1 MSEVRIYPRQIS
13 AGTHKIN
20 LRAMTAEDEAEV
32 LSFGRALPNIDLLF
46 LRRDIT
52 EPKVVAKWVQDTLA
66 GDIVTLLAL
75 SGGRVVGCSAIV
87 ADRLSWS
94 KHVGELRVLVLP
106 ELRGTGLGRTL
117 AQEAFAHAIEAGME
131 RLTAQIADTLQEV
144 LRPRGVAV
152 MVEATHA
159 CMTTRGV
166 NAREVVMT
174 TSRLLGAFRE
184 NPATRREFFAA
195 IGK

>member
-32 LSFGRALPNIDLLF
+32 LSFGRALPNTDLLF

-87 ADRLSWS
+87 TDRLSWS

-131 RLTAQIADTLQEV
+131 RLTAQMTPDQTGAISMFESLGFRAEALLRDHVKDKQGTPHDLVILGHDVARVRAQMEV
-144 LRPRGVAV
+144 YGLN
-152 MVEATHA
+152 EA
-159 CMTTRGV
+159 
-166 NAREVVMT
+166 
-174 TSRLLGAFRE
+174 F
-184 NPATRREFFAA
+184 
-195 IGK
+195 